1 MNYSLIAM
9 ILLIPNLYFLAWTL
23 YHTYRSKRQFRG
35 SLLASVLILNF
46 VMLVNIIY
54 KV

>member
-1 MNYSLIAM
+1 MNYSLVAM

-23 YHTYRSKRQFRG
+23 YHTYRAKRQFRG